1 MDRFLS
7 ITQSGALT
15 NRALVDIR
23 VCDSVSSTK
32 CSKRQGGS
40 LMAYDVLIKG
50 GRIYDGSGLPSYLGD
65 VAVQDGRIVE
75 TGRINASA
83 KRVVNADGLA
93 VSPGFIDF
101 HTHLD
106 AQLLWDPLATSSC
119 YHGVTTVIPGNC
131 GLSLA
136 PCKEPDRDTILKS
149 FERVEAITLPAL
161 KAGVPWGFTTF
172 GQYLDALRGKLGVNV
187 ASLVGHCAL
196 RQFVMGEASLERA
209 ATPAEIHQMKEVL
222 KASVRAGAAGFSTN
236 QNPVHMYANGTPI
249 QSRFAPD
256 DEIIE
261 LACALGEINQGAVQ
275 ISRGSLGVS
284 VPMRESVKL
293 FEEISSRSGRPVIWQ
308 SITHRWD
315 KPHEWREL
323 LDLAGET
330 IARGVQSYP
339 LCNARLFNN
348 RLTMKNAQ
356 VFDDLPPW
364 KTILFLPLEARIAAI
379 KDPETRKKMR
389 YEAVEEK
396 KSSRFSRRW
405 DLVYLINAVKPENKH
420 LEKKSVAEIAKIR
433 NQDLID
439 AFLDLSLEEGLDTE
453 FQTSSTNGDE
463 KAVAEIIRS
472 PYVLVG
478 QSDAG
483 AHLIYDAGFGYATR
497 LLGYWVR
504 EKQIMTVEEAVR
516 KLTFMVASIFGLHD
530 RGLIRRGMAA
540 DLVLFDPA
548 TVRECEPEMVQDL
561 PANEK
566 RFIQKAVG
574 IEMTLVNGEVLVEK
588 GNHTGALP
596 GGVLGSTNG
605 KTLQAAA

>member
-1 MDRFLS
+1 MS
-7 ITQSGALT
+7 
-15 NRALVDIR
+15 
-23 VCDSVSSTK
+23 
-32 CSKRQGGS
+32 
-40 LMAYDVLIKG
+40 YDLLIKG

-65 VAVQDGRIVE
+65 VAVKDGRIVE
-75 TGRINASA
+75 TGRINGSA
-83 KRVVNADGLA
+83 QRVVNADGLA

-136 PCKEPDRDTILKS
+136 PCKEPDRERILKS

-161 KAGVPWGFTTF
+161 KAGVKWGFTTF
-172 GQYLDALRGKLGVNV
+172 GQYLDALR
-187 ASLVGHCAL
+187 
-196 RQFVMGEASLERA
+196 QFVMGDASIERA

-236 QNPVHMYANGTPI
+236 QNPVHMYADGTPI
-249 QSRFAPD
+249 QSRFATD
-256 DEIIE
+256 EEIIE

-284 VPMRESVKL
+284 VPMPESVKL

-315 KPHEWREL
+315 KPGEWRQL
-323 LDLAGET
+323 LDLAKES
-330 IARGVQSYP
+330 IERGVQSYP

-356 VFDDLPPW
+356 VFDDLPTW
-364 KTILFLPLEARIAAI
+364 KTILFLPLQARIEAI

-433 NQDLID
+433 GQDVID

-463 KAVAEIIRS
+463 EAVAEIIRS
-472 PYVLVG
+472 PFVLVG

-483 AHLIYDAGFGYATR
+483 AHLIYDAGFGYSTR

-504 EKQIMTVEEAVR
+504 EKQIMSLEEGVR
-516 KLTFMVASIFGLHD
+516 KLTFMVASIFGLQG
-530 RGLIRRGMAA
+530 RGLLRHGMAA
-540 DLVLFDPA
+540 DLCIFDP
-548 TVRECEPEMVQDL
+548 TTIRECEPEMVQDL
-561 PANEK
+561 PGNEK
-566 RFIQKAVG
+566 RFIQKATG
-574 IEMTLVNGEVLVEK
+574 IEMTIVNGEVLVDR
-588 GNHTGALP
+588 GDHTGALP
-596 GGVLGSTNG
+596 GSVLGSGNG
-605 KTLQAAA
+605 HGLQAAA

>member
-1 MDRFLS
+1 
-7 ITQSGALT
+7 
-15 NRALVDIR
+15 
-23 VCDSVSSTK
+23 
-32 CSKRQGGS
+32 
-40 LMAYDVLIKG
+40 MAYDILIKG

-65 VAVQDGRIVE
+65 VAVQDGRVVD
-75 TGRINASA
+75 TGRINGSA

-93 VSPGFIDF
+93 VAPGFIDF

-119 YHGVTTVIPGNC
+119 FHGVTTVIPGNC
-131 GLSLA
+131 ALALA
-136 PCKEPDRDTILKS
+136 PCKEQDRETILKS
-149 FERVEAITLPAL
+149 FERVEAISLPAL
-161 KAGVPWGFTTF
+161 RAGVQWGWTTF
-172 GQYLDALRGKLGVNV
+172 PEYLNRLRGNLGVNV
-187 ASLVGHCAL
+187 AALMGHCAL

-209 ATPAEIHQMKEVL
+209 ATPAEIQQMKEVL
-222 KASVRAGAAGFSTN
+222 KAGVRAGAMGFSTN
-236 QNPVHMYANGTPI
+236 QNPVHMYADGTPI
-249 QSRFAPD
+249 QSRFATD
-256 DEIIE
+256 EEIIE

-284 VPMRESVKL
+284 VPARETVQL
-293 FEEISSRSGRPVIWQ
+293 FDEISSRSGRPVIWQ
-308 SITHRWD
+308 SIAHRWD
-315 KPHEWREL
+315 RPNEWRLL
-323 LDLAGET
+323 LDLAKESLD
-330 IARGVQSYP
+330 RGVQSYP

-356 VFDDLPPW
+356 VFDDLPTW

-405 DLVYLINAVKPENKH
+405 DLVYLINAATPANKH

-433 NQDLID
+433 GQDVID

-453 FQTSSTNGDE
+453 FQTSSNNGDE
-463 KAVAEIIRS
+463 EAVAEIIRS
-472 PYVLVG
+472 PFVLVG

-504 EKQIMTVEEAVR
+504 EKKIMSLEEGVR

-548 TVRECEPEMVQDL
+548 TIRECEPEMVQDL
-561 PANEK
+561 PGNEK
-566 RFIQKAVG
+566 RFIQKATG
-574 IEMTLVNGEVLVEK
+574 IEMTIVNGQVLVDK
-588 GNHTGALP
+588 GEHTGALP
-596 GGVLGSTNG
+596 GSVLGGGNG
-605 KTLQAAA
+605 KALQAAA

>member
-1 MDRFLS
+1 M
-7 ITQSGALT
+7 
-15 NRALVDIR
+15 
-23 VCDSVSSTK
+23 
-32 CSKRQGGS
+32 
-40 LMAYDVLIKG
+40 
-50 GRIYDGSGLPSYLGD
+50 
-65 VAVQDGRIVE
+65 
-75 TGRINASA
+75 
-83 KRVVNADGLA
+83 
-93 VSPGFIDF
+93 
-101 HTHLD
+101 
-106 AQLLWDPLATSSC
+106 
-119 YHGVTTVIPGNC
+119 TTVIPGNC
-131 GLSLA
+131 ALALA
-136 PCKEPDRDTILKS
+136 PCKEQDQDTILKS
-149 FERVEAITLPAL
+149 FERVEAISLPAL
-161 KAGVPWGFTTF
+161 RAGVQWGWTTF
-172 GQYLDALRGKLGVNV
+172 PQYLDKLRGNLGVNV
-187 ASLVGHCAL
+187 AALMGHCAL
-196 RQFVMGEASLERA
+196 RQFVMGDAAMERA
-209 ATPAEIHQMKEVL
+209 ATPAEIYQMKEIL
-222 KASVRAGAAGFSTN
+222 KAGVRAGAMGFSTN
-236 QNPVHMYANGTPI
+236 QNPVHMFADGTPI
-249 QSRFAPD
+249 QSRFATD
-256 DEIIE
+256 EEIIE

-284 VPMRESVKL
+284 VPMRETVQL
-293 FEEISSRSGRPVIWQ
+293 FDEISSRSGRPVIWQ
-308 SITHRWD
+308 SIAHRWD
-315 KPHEWREL
+315 RPNEWRQL
-323 LDLAGET
+323 LDLAQESLE
-330 IARGVQSYP
+330 RGVQSYP

-356 VFDDLPPW
+356 VFDDLPTW

-379 KDPETRKKMR
+379 RDPETRRKMR

-405 DLVYLINAVKPENKH
+405 DLVYLIKAATPANQH

-433 NQDLID
+433 GQDVID

-463 KAVAEIIRS
+463 EAVAEIIRS
-472 PYVLVG
+472 PFTLVG

-497 LLGYWVR
+497 LLGYWIR
-504 EKQIMTVEEAVR
+504 EKNVMSLEEGVR

-548 TVRECEPEMVQDL
+548 TIRECEPEMVQDL

-588 GNHTGALP
+588 GKHSGALP
-596 GGVLGSTNG
+596 GSVLGSANG

>member
-1 MDRFLS
+1 
-7 ITQSGALT
+7 
-15 NRALVDIR
+15 
-23 VCDSVSSTK
+23 
-32 CSKRQGGS
+32 
-40 LMAYDVLIKG
+40 MAYDVLIKG

-65 VAVQDGRIVE
+65 VAVQDGRIVD
-75 TGRINASA
+75 TGRINGSA
-83 KRVVNADGLA
+83 KRVINADGLA

-119 YHGVTTVIPGNC
+119 FHGVTTVIPGNC
-131 GLSLA
+131 ALSLA
-136 PCKEPDRDTILKS
+136 PCKEPDRETILKS

-161 KAGVPWGFTTF
+161 KSGVKWAWTTF
-172 GQYLDALRGKLGVNV
+172 PQYLDTLRGNLGVNV
-187 ASLVGHCAL
+187 AALMGHCAL

-209 ATPAEIHQMKEVL
+209 ATPAEIQQMKEVL
-222 KASVRAGAAGFSTN
+222 KTGVRAGAIGFSTN
-236 QNPVHMYANGTPI
+236 QNPVHMYADGTPI
-249 QSRFAPD
+249 QSRFATNE
-256 DEIIE
+256 EIIE

-284 VPMRESVKL
+284 VPARETVQL
-293 FEEISSRSGRPVIWQ
+293 FDEISSRSGRPVIWQ
-308 SITHRWD
+308 SIAHRWD
-315 KPHEWREL
+315 KPNEWRLL
-323 LDLAGET
+323 LDLAKESLD
-330 IARGVQSYP
+330 RGVQSYP

-356 VFDDLPPW
+356 VFDDLPTW

-379 KDPETRKKMR
+379 KDPETRNKMR

-405 DLVYLINAVKPENKH
+405 DLVYLINAATPANKY

-433 NQDLID
+433 GQEVID

-463 KAVAEIIRS
+463 EAVAEIIRS
-472 PYVLVG
+472 PFVLVG

-497 LLGYWVR
+497 LLGYWIR
-504 EKQIMTVEEAVR
+504 EKKIMSLEEGVR

-530 RGLIRRGMAA
+530 RGLLRRGMAA
-540 DLVLFDPA
+540 DLCIFDPA

-561 PANEK
+561 PGNEK
-566 RFIQKAVG
+566 RFIQKATG
-574 IEMTLVNGEVLVEK
+574 IEMTLVNGQVLVER
-588 GNHTGALP
+588 GDHTGTLP
-596 GGVLGSTNG
+596 GAVLGTGNG
-605 KTLQAAA
+605 NGLQAAA

>member
-1 MDRFLS
+1 
-7 ITQSGALT
+7 
-15 NRALVDIR
+15 
-23 VCDSVSSTK
+23 
-32 CSKRQGGS
+32 
-40 LMAYDVLIKG
+40 MAYDVLIKG

-65 VAVQDGRIVE
+65 VAVQDGRIVD

-83 KRVVNADGLA
+83 KRVINADGLA

-119 YHGVTTVIPGNC
+119 FHGVTTVIPGNC
-131 GLSLA
+131 ALSLA
-136 PCKEPDRDTILKS
+136 PCKEPDRETILKS

-161 KAGVPWGFTTF
+161 KSGVKWAWTTF
-172 GQYLDALRGKLGVNV
+172 PQYLDTLRGNLGVNV
-187 ASLVGHCAL
+187 AALMGHCAL

-209 ATPAEIHQMKEVL
+209 ATPAEIQQMKEVL
-222 KASVRAGAAGFSTN
+222 KTGVRAGAIGFSTN
-236 QNPVHMYANGTPI
+236 QNPVHMYADGTPI
-249 QSRFAPD
+249 QSRFATNE
-256 DEIIE
+256 EIIE

-284 VPMRESVKL
+284 VPARETVQL
-293 FEEISSRSGRPVIWQ
+293 FDEISSRSGRPVIWQ
-308 SITHRWD
+308 SIAHRWD
-315 KPHEWREL
+315 KPNEWRLL
-323 LDLAGET
+323 LDLAKESLD
-330 IARGVQSYP
+330 RGVQSYP

-356 VFDDLPPW
+356 VFDDLPTW

-405 DLVYLINAVKPENKH
+405 DLVYLINAATPANKY

-433 NQDLID
+433 GQEVID
-439 AFLDLSLEEGLDTE
+439 AFLDLSLEERLDTE

-463 KAVAEIIRS
+463 EAVAEIIRS
-472 PYVLVG
+472 PFVLVG

-497 LLGYWVR
+497 LLGYWIR
-504 EKQIMTVEEAVR
+504 EKKIMSLEEGVR

-530 RGLIRRGMAA
+530 RGLLRRGMAA
-540 DLVLFDPA
+540 DLCIFDPA

-561 PANEK
+561 PGNEK
-566 RFIQKAVG
+566 RFIQKATG
-574 IEMTLVNGEVLVEK
+574 IEMTLVNGQVLVEK
-588 GNHTGALP
+588 GDHTGILP
-596 GGVLGSTNG
+596 GAVLGTGNG
-605 KTLQAAA
+605 NGLQAAA

>member
-1 MDRFLS
+1 
-7 ITQSGALT
+7 
-15 NRALVDIR
+15 
-23 VCDSVSSTK
+23 
-32 CSKRQGGS
+32 
-40 LMAYDVLIKG
+40 MAYDILIKG

-65 VAVQDGRIVE
+65 VAVQDGKIVE
-75 TGRINASA
+75 TGRISGSA
-83 KRVVNADGLA
+83 KRTVNADGLA

-136 PCKEPDRDTILKS
+136 PCKEPDHDTILRS

-161 KAGVPWGFTTF
+161 KAGVKWGFTTF
-172 GQYLDALRGKLGVNV
+172 GQYLDTMRGNLGVNV

-196 RQFVMGEASLERA
+196 RQFVMGDASIERA

-236 QNPVHMYANGTPI
+236 QNPVHMYADGTPI
-249 QSRFAPD
+249 QSRFATD
-256 DEIIE
+256 EEIIE

-308 SITHRWD
+308 SITQRWD
-315 KPHEWREL
+315 KPNEWREL
-323 LDLAGET
+323 LDLAKET
-330 IARGVQSYP
+330 IDRGVQSYP

-356 VFDDLPPW
+356 VFDDLPTW

-396 KSSRFSRRW
+396 EIVALLAPLGSGLLNQRGQTGEQAPGEKERRRDRQDSQSRCHRR
-405 DLVYLINAVKPENKH
+405 VPR
-420 LEKKSVAEIAKIR
+420 SVAGRGLGHRVPNLEHQRRRESCGGNYQEPVRAGRPVRRRRAFDLRRGLRLR
-433 NQDLID
+433 N
-439 AFLDLSLEEGLDTE
+439 AAVGLLGAREANHD
-453 FQTSSTNGDE
+453 GG
-463 KAVAEIIRS
+463 RS
-472 PYVLVG
+472 RA
-478 QSDAG
+478 Q
-483 AHLIYDAGFGYATR
+483 AHLHGRVDLRPAGSRPLAPR
-497 LLGYWVR
+497 
-504 EKQIMTVEEAVR
+504 
-516 KLTFMVASIFGLHD
+516 H
-530 RGLIRRGMAA
+530 
-540 DLVLFDPA
+540 
-548 TVRECEPEMVQDL
+548 
-561 PANEK
+561 
-566 RFIQKAVG
+566 
-574 IEMTLVNGEVLVEK
+574 
-588 GNHTGALP
+588 
-596 GGVLGSTNG
+596 GGGFVSLRSGDG
-605 KTLQAAA
+605 P

>member
-1 MDRFLS
+1 
-7 ITQSGALT
+7 
-15 NRALVDIR
+15 
-23 VCDSVSSTK
+23 
-32 CSKRQGGS
+32 
-40 LMAYDVLIKG
+40 MAYDLLIKG
-50 GRIYDGSGLPSYLGD
+50 GRIYDGSGMPSYLGD
-65 VAVQDGRIVE
+65 VAVRDGRIVE
-75 TGRINASA
+75 TGRINGEA
-83 KRVVNADGLA
+83 KRVIRADGFA

-119 YHGVTTVIPGNC
+119 FHGVTTVIPGNC
-131 GLSLA
+131 ALALA
-136 PCKEPDRDTILKS
+136 PCKEEDRETILRS
-149 FERVEAITLPAL
+149 FERVEAISLPAL
-161 KAGVPWGFTTF
+161 RAGVEWAWTTF
-172 GQYLDALRGKLGVNV
+172 PQYLDTLRGHLGVNV
-187 ASLVGHCAL
+187 AALMGHCAL
-196 RQFVMGEASLERA
+196 RQFVMGNAAMERA
-209 ATPAEIHQMKEVL
+209 ATPAEIHQMKEIL
-222 KASVRAGAAGFSTN
+222 KAGVRAGAMGFSTN
-236 QNPVHMYANGTPI
+236 QNPVHMFADGTPI
-249 QSRFAPD
+249 QSRFATD
-256 DEIIE
+256 EEIIE

-284 VPMRESVKL
+284 VPMRETVQL
-293 FEEISSRSGRPVIWQ
+293 FDEISSRSGRPVIWQ
-308 SITHRWD
+308 SIAHRWD
-315 KPHEWREL
+315 KPNEWRQL
-323 LDLAGET
+323 LDLAQESL
-330 IARGVQSYP
+330 ARGVQSYP

-356 VFDDLPPW
+356 VFDDLPTW
-364 KTILFLPLEARIAAI
+364 KTILFLPLEARIEAI
-379 KDPETRKKMR
+379 RDPETRRKMR
-389 YEAVEEK
+389 YEAVEDK

-405 DLVYLINAVKPENKH
+405 DLVYLIKAATPANKH

-433 NQDLID
+433 GQDVID

-463 KAVAEIIRS
+463 AAVAEIIRS
-472 PYVLVG
+472 PFTLVG

-497 LLGYWVR
+497 LLGYWIR
-504 EKQIMTVEEAVR
+504 EKNVMSLEEGVR
-516 KLTFMVASIFGLHD
+516 KLTFMVASIFGLRD

-548 TVRECEPEMVQDL
+548 TIRECEPEMVQDL

-588 GNHTGALP
+588 GDHTGALP
-596 GGVLGSTNG
+596 GRVLGNGNG

>member
-1 MDRFLS
+1 MS
-7 ITQSGALT
+7 Y
-15 NRALVDIR
+15 DI
-23 VCDSVSSTK
+23 
-32 CSKRQGGS
+32 
-40 LMAYDVLIKG
+40 LIKG
-50 GRIYDGSGLPSYLGD
+50 GRIYDGSGLPSFLGD
-65 VAVQDGRIVE
+65 VAVKDGRIAE
-75 TGRINASA
+75 TGRISGNA

-119 YHGVTTVIPGNC
+119 FHGITTVIPGNC
-131 GLSLA
+131 ALALA
-136 PCKEPDRDTILKS
+136 PCKEQDHETILKS
-149 FERVEAITLPAL
+149 FERVEAISLQAL
-161 KAGVPWGFTTF
+161 KAGVKWGWTTF
-172 GQYLDALRGKLGVNV
+172 PQYLDRLRGNLGVNV
-187 ASLVGHCAL
+187 AALMGHCAL
-196 RQFVMGEASLERA
+196 RQFVMGDASLERA
-209 ATPAEIHQMKEVL
+209 ATPAEVHQMKEVL
-222 KASVRAGAAGFSTN
+222 KAGVRAGAIGFSTN
-236 QNPVHMYANGTPI
+236 QNPVHMYADGTPI
-249 QSRFAPD
+249 QSRFAAD
-256 DEIIE
+256 EEIIE

-284 VPMRESVKL
+284 VPIPESLKL

-308 SITHRWD
+308 SIAHRWD
-315 KPHEWREL
+315 KPNEWRVL
-323 LDLAGET
+323 LDAAKET
-330 IARGVQSYP
+330 IDRGIQSYP

-356 VFDDLPPW
+356 VFDDLPTW

-379 KDPETRKKMR
+379 KDPETRKKLR

-433 NQDLID
+433 GQDVIN

-463 KAVAEIIRS
+463 EAVAEIIRS

-504 EKQIMTVEEAVR
+504 EKKIMSLEEGVR
-516 KLTFMVASIFGLHD
+516 KLTFMVASIFGLQG
-530 RGLIRRGMAA
+530 RGLLRPGMAA
-540 DLVLFDPA
+540 DVCVFDPA
-548 TVRECEPEMVQDL
+548 TIRECDPQMVQDL
-561 PANEK
+561 PGNEK
-566 RFIQKAVG
+566 RFIQKAQG
-574 IEMTLVNGEVLVEK
+574 IEMTIVNGAVLVEK
-588 GNHTGALP
+588 SEHTGVLP
-596 GGVLGSTNG
+596 GAVLGSGNG
-605 KTLQAAA
+605 HGLQAAA